1 MRYLKLSENQ
11 NKGNDIAVNE
21 YGERIAPK
29 PEKSENTARNN
40 ASANNR
46 SYSRYQKPF
55 RRPALP
61 PKGVSAA
68 AFGRQQAENANNNNN
83 NVNAEAPEKPRQEYQ
98 QQNGYRSYRNKPYNK
113 NYNKNYKAPRQQNDA
128 AVTEIP
134 AQPFTFEKTAFE
146 KSYEQ
151 SKPYGRKNQEI
162 KNYNQERRY
171 QPRNNYRDDQQAA
184 PEEKYQ
190 HVVYHSNHRAV
201 KRTPLR
207 IIPLGGLNEIGKN
220 MTVFEC
226 GNDMFIVDCGLAFP
240 DSDMPGV
247 DLVIPDFTYVEQ
259 NIDKVRG
266 IVITHGHEDHI
277 GGLAYLLKK
286 VNIPVYATRL
296 TIGLIEGKLKEHN
309 LLSQTKLN
317 VVTPRQTVKMGCM
330 AVEFI
335 HVNHSIPD
343 AVGLAIHTPA
353 GIVIHTGDFKVD
365 FTPIEG
371 GIIDLARFGELGNRG
386 VLALMSDSTNA
397 EKPGH
402 TASERK
408 VGSSFENL
416 FAKAEGKRIIIATFA
431 SNIHRIQQIINNAVR
446 TDRKVA
452 VFGRSMLN
460 VISTAMELGYLS
472 VPEGVII
479 DLEAMNKYPPE
490 KIVLITTGSQGE
502 PMSALTRMA
511 MNEHRSVTITP
522 MDYIIIS
529 ATPIPGNEK
538 YVTRVVNELLKAGA
552 EVIYESM
559 YDVHVSG
566 HACQEELKLIMALTR
581 PRFFIPVHGEYKHL
595 KKSAGLA
602 NSIGIPESNI
612 IIGSIGDVIET
623 DGTDLRITGKVTAGR
638 VLVDGLG
645 VGDVGSIVLRD
656 RKHLAEDGLIV
667 VVATIE
673 SESGTILAGP
683 DILSR
688 GFVYVRESE
697 EMMEAARD
705 ILRKTLESCLAG
717 GVRDWNG
724 IKSSLRDSLSDYIYM
739 KTKRNHMILPIIEEI

>member
-1 MRYLKLSENQ
+1 
-11 NKGNDIAVNE
+11 
-21 YGERIAPK
+21 
-29 PEKSENTARNN
+29 
-40 ASANNR
+40 
-46 SYSRYQKPF
+46 
-55 RRPALP
+55 
-61 PKGVSAA
+61 
-68 AFGRQQAENANNNNN
+68 
-83 NVNAEAPEKPRQEYQ
+83 
-98 QQNGYRSYRNKPYNK
+98 
-113 NYNKNYKAPRQQNDA
+113 
-128 AVTEIP
+128 
-134 AQPFTFEKTAFE
+134 
-146 KSYEQ
+146 
-151 SKPYGRKNQEI
+151 
-162 KNYNQERRY
+162 
-171 QPRNNYRDDQQAA
+171 
-184 PEEKYQ
+184 
-190 HVVYHSNHRAV
+190 
-201 KRTPLR
+201 
-207 IIPLGGLNEIGKN
+207 

-566 HACQEELKLIMALTR
+566 HASQE
-581 PRFFIPVHGEYKHL
+581 
-595 KKSAGLA
+595 
-602 NSIGIPESNI
+602 
-612 IIGSIGDVIET
+612 
-623 DGTDLRITGKVTAGR
+623 
-638 VLVDGLG
+638 
-645 VGDVGSIVLRD
+645 
-656 RKHLAEDGLIV
+656 
-667 VVATIE
+667 
-673 SESGTILAGP
+673 
-683 DILSR
+683 
-688 GFVYVRESE
+688 
-697 EMMEAARD
+697 
-705 ILRKTLESCLAG
+705 
-717 GVRDWNG
+717 
-724 IKSSLRDSLSDYIYM
+724 
-739 KTKRNHMILPIIEEI
+739 